1 MPGVAVIGA
10 QWGDEGKGK
19 VIDLLSG
26 QVDVVARYQGGP
38 NAGHTVQVGERKF
51 FLHHIPSGIL
61 HSQTLCI
68 VGNGVVI
75 LPDGFQEEI
84 RMLAQAKISVDN
96 RLLVSSRAH
105 IILPDHLE
113 ADARNEQ
120 GAVPIGTTKRG
131 VGPCYQAKY
140 GRTGLRVEDLLDSGR
155 LEKRLQALGAGTDS
169 SPLAATL
176 ASLREF
182 GDFLRPLVADTGD
195 LLHRRLQD
203 GARVLFEGAQGTL
216 LDIDHGT
223 YPFVTSSNSCAGG
236 IAPGL
241 GIGPTA
247 VDGVV
252 GVMKAYGTRVGEGPM
267 PTELHDAMG
276 ERLRER
282 GHEYGTT
289 TGRPRRC
296 GWFDGVLGRYAVR
309 VNRLDCVALTLL
321 DVLDDFETVR
331 VATGYRLG
339 DKVLEEIP
347 LESWTLAE
355 VEPVYQEFAG
365 WRQDTSAVRDFADL
379 PEKAREF
386 VAGLEGIL
394 GCSIGLV
401 SVGPARDQ
409 YIIPEGSKLRT
420 WFPEV

>member
-1 MPGVAVIGA
+1 MSGIAVIGA

-19 VIDLLSG
+19 VIDLLSAH
-26 QVDVVARYQGGP
+26 VDVVARYQGGP
-38 NAGHTVQVGERKF
+38 NAGHTVQVGVQKF

-61 HSQTLCI
+61 HGQTTCI

-75 LPDGFQEEI
+75 LPEGFQEEV
-84 RMLAQAKISVDN
+84 RTLAEADISVDG
-96 RLLVSSRAH
+96 RLFVSSRAH

-113 ADARNEQ
+113 ADARNEE
-120 GAVPIGTTKRG
+120 GAVRIGTTKRG
-131 VGPCYQAKY
+131 VGPCYQAKV
-140 GRTGLRVEDLLDSGR
+140 GRTGLRVEDLLDSSR
-155 LEKRLQALGAGTDS
+155 LEARLEAIGVGTDAA
-169 SPLAATL
+169 PLAETA
-176 ASLREF
+176 ASLKKF
-182 GDFLRPLVADTGD
+182 GDFLRPHVADTGD
-195 LLHRRLQD
+195 LLHRRLKE

-267 PTELHDAMG
+267 PTELNDAVG
-276 ERLRER
+276 ERIRER
-282 GHEYGTT
+282 GYEYGTT

-296 GWFDGVLGRYAVR
+296 GWFDGVLGRYAVQ
-309 VNRLDCVALTLL
+309 VNGLDCVALTLL
-321 DVLDDFETVR
+321 DVLDEFETVR

-339 DKVLEEIP
+339 DKLLDTIP
-347 LESWTLAE
+347 LESWALAE
-355 VEPVYQEFAG
+355 VEPVYQEFTG
-365 WRQDTSAVRDFADL
+365 WQQDTSAVRNFADL
-379 PEKAREF
+379 PQRAREF
-386 VAGLEGIL
+386 LAGLEKIL
-394 GCSIGLV
+394 GCPIGLV

-409 YIIPEGSKLRT
+409 YIIPEGSQLRT
-420 WFPEV
+420 WFPQV